1 MPRLPAHLSLSYLM
15 TLRDALAE
23 TSARILRRD
32 AETLL
37 AHVLG
42 RPRAWLLAH
51 PEEELD
57 AAQAETFLGLA
68 ARRAAGEPLQYLTGV
83 QEFYGLSLRVTPEV
97 LIPRPETEHLVEAVL
112 LWATQFHDGR
122 ILRIADVGTGSG
134 AIAIALA
141 THLAGVEIMA
151 IDQSEGAL
159 AVAEENA
166 HALGC
171 RDRIRFLQSDLLQK
185 LDHTRIDPMLIPRR
199 RIFDA
204 IVSNPPYIPLGDA
217 ATMQIEV
224 VRHEPHSALFAG
236 NDGLSIY
243 KRLIPQAHTVL
254 RPRGL
259 LAMEIGFGQRAALEE
274 LLADWDNVRFVDD
287 YAGIPRVV
295 LAERV

>member
-1 MPRLPAHLSLSYLM
+1 LIYLM
-15 TLRDALAE
+15 TLRDLLTE
-23 TSARILRRD
+23 TSARVSRRD

-57 AAQAETFLGLA
+57 ATQAEAFLGLA
-68 ARRAAGEPLQYLTGV
+68 TRRAAGEPLQYLTGV

-122 ILRIADVGTGSG
+122 LLRIADVGTGSG

-141 THLAGVEIMA
+141 THLAGVALVA
-151 IDQSEGAL
+151 IDQSAGAL

-166 HALGC
+166 RLLGC
-171 RDRIRFLQSDLLQK
+171 KERITFLRNDLLEDFDGV
-185 LDHTRIDPMLIPRR
+185 LPRVR
-199 RIFDA
+199 PLDA
-204 IVSNPPYIPLGDA
+204 IVSNPPYIPQGDA
-217 ATMQIEV
+217 ETMQIEV
-224 VRHEPHSALFAG
+224 VGHEPHSALFAG
-236 NDGLSIY
+236 DDGLSIY
-243 KRLIPQAHTVL
+243 RRLIPQAHFCL
-254 RPRGL
+254 RSGGL
-259 LAMEIGFGQRAALEE
+259 LAMEIGFGQRPALEE
-274 LLADWDNVRFVDD
+274 LLAGWSNVRFVDD
-287 YAGIPRVV
+287 YAGIPRIV